1 VAEGLTTKEIASRTG
16 VSEKA
21 VEGTISRLHSML
33 DLPKDSSSN
42 PRVQLARAYFA
53 LSGKKPPGA

>member
-1 VAEGLTTKEIASRTG
+1 
-16 VSEKA
+16 
-21 VEGTISRLHSML
+21 ML